1 MRREVGMRRELCLLR
16 IGCQTG
22 KGTGPGARSYPRRRE
37 SMVRVSMRQI
47 LAALVLMTATASLVW
62 AQSPPATATGTI
74 NGKSIAVRYAAP
86 SVRGRQIFGPGGL
99 LSKDPTYPAWRAGA
113 NSATTF
119 TTDADLDIGGLA
131 VTRGTYTLYAWVQ
144 DPASWQLI
152 ISKQT
157 GQWGLSYDPK
167 QDLGRVKMTMSKPPA
182 PVETLKYTITDQ
194 GGGKAELRLEW
205 ENHIATVPI
214 AVK

>member
-1 MRREVGMRRELCLLR
+1 
-16 IGCQTG
+16 
-22 KGTGPGARSYPRRRE
+22 
-37 SMVRVSMRQI
+37 MVRVSMRQI

-74 NGKSIAVRYAAP
+74 NGKSIAVRYSAP

-119 TTDADLDIGGLA
+119 TTDVDLMVGTLA
-131 VTRGTYTLYAWVQ
+131 VPKGTYTLYAWVQ
-144 DPASWQLI
+144 NPDAWELI
-152 ISKQT
+152 VNKQT
-157 GQWGLSYDPK
+157 GQWGLMYDAK

-182 PVETLKYTITDQ
+182 LVETLKYTIADK
-194 GGGKAELRLEW
+194 GAGKGELRLEW
-205 ENHIATVPI
+205 EHRVATVPI
-214 AVK
+214 TVK